1 LGHSNSISSD
11 RLMMAP
17 FEKTLHN
24 TRSQASVALAA
35 GLLTITLFAL
45 TPTTTRLAITQVDG
59 FDIGLIRT
67 VGGGT
72 IALMLI
78 VLLRIHPPPD
88 SAQWKNLGLF
98 SLGSFLL
105 FPMLFSI
112 GTQNTSATDASLIMA
127 SMPLVTSSLG
137 FVIDR
142 RVPGAAWLLG
152 SALAMAGEVIL
163 LFAIDG
169 KSSVQPTIAGNLI
182 VLASCCS
189 FCVGAVAGSRL
200 AARIGPWQA
209 TFWAIG
215 VASIALLP
223 VAAAES
229 RHISILSIAP
239 ITWAALLH
247 LSVGASLIACVAW
260 SFALGRGGIARV
272 APLQFAQPVFALGFA
287 AALLGESIGLGS
299 LSCAAAILIGL
310 IITWRS
316 ETMAGNVLGGTL
328 AATGV
333 IRQRDPGRVRSV
345 ARLYRD
351 FVERRRARREL
362 LDMHYSQVKDIGF
375 PSEFDES
382 RDRAHWRRD

>member
-1 LGHSNSISSD
+1 MQYMGD
-11 RLMMAP
+11 RDKFPACSEP
-17 FEKTLHN
+17 
-24 TRSQASVALAA
+24 RGGIALAA

-67 VGGGT
+67 IGGGA
-72 IALMLI
+72 IAFVLI
-78 VLLRIHPPPD
+78 VLLRIPPPPD
-88 SAQWKNLGLF
+88 RARWKNLGLF

-127 SMPLVTSSLG
+127 SMPLVTSSFG

-142 RVPGAAWLLG
+142 RTPGTTWLLG
-152 SALAMAGEVIL
+152 AALAMAGEVIL

-169 KSSVQPTIAGNLI
+169 KSSLQPTIAGNLM
-182 VLASCCS
+182 VLASCSS

-229 RHISILSIAP
+229 RHISILTIAP

-272 APLQFAQPVFALGFA
+272 APLQFAQPVFALGFTA
-287 AALLGESIGLGS
+287 TLLGERIGLAS

-316 ETMAGNVLGGTL
+316 ETMAGKGLGGTL

-345 ARLYRD
+345 VTLYRD
-351 FVERRRARREL
+351 FVERRRARTEL
-362 LDMHYSQVKDIGF
+362 LDMNYSQMKDIGF

-382 RDRAHWRRD
+382 LDRAHWRRD